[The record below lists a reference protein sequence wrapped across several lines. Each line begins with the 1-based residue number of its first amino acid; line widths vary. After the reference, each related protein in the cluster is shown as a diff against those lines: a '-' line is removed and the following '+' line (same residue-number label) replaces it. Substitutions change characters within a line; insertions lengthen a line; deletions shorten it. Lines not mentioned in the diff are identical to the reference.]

1 MQVYKGL
8 SPIKA
13 ISFDLDDT
21 LYDNQPVLLAA
32 EQAMLTS
39 LQQQLDPAL
48 HQPLDYWSKARWQL
62 GQQQPDIRHD
72 IGRWRLLGAEAGLLQ
87 LGLAKQEASHIAEQA
102 FQAFWQARTKITI
115 APEVHELLQQLAKR
129 YQLIAITNGNACVQR
144 MGLGPLFEFG
154 LQAGPDGR
162 MKPFPDLYL
171 AAANKLQLPPQQ
183 ILHIGDSHRA
193 DVMGALTAGCQ
204 AAWLDH
210 QLQRPITVLPHIR
223 LTQLQQMRALLL

>member
-1 MQVYKGL
+1 MQLYKAL
-8 SPIKA
+8 SPIQVV
-13 ISFDLDDT
+13 SFDLDDT
-21 LYDNQPVLLAA
+21 LYDNKPVLVAA

-48 HQPLDYWSKARWQL
+48 HQPRDYWSKVRWQL
-62 GQQQPDIRHD
+62 GQQQPAIRHD

-87 LGLAKQEASHIAEQA
+87 LGLAKQEAVNIAGQA
-102 FQAFWQARTKITI
+102 YQAFWQARTDITI
-115 APEVHELLQQLAKR
+115 APEVYDLLQQLAER
-129 YQLIAITNGNACVQR
+129 YQLIAISNGNACLQR

-171 AAANKLQLPPQQ
+171 AAANKLNVTPQQ
-183 ILHIGDSHRA
+183 IVHVGDSHRA
-193 DVMGALTAGCQ
+193 DVMGALSAGCQ

-210 QLQRPITVLPHIR
+210 HQSSVSVLPHVR
-223 LTQLQQMRALLL
+223 LTQLQQLKLLF